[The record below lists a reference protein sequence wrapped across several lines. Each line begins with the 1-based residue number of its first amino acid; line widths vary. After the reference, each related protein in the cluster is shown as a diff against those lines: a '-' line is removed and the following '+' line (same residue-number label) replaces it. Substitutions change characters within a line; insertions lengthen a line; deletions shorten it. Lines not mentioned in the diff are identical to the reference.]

1 MKKLP
6 KTKKK
11 LHVKVGDQV
20 KIISGRNKGKV
31 GTIQSLIRETSKVI
45 IGGIN
50 IKIKHMKPS
59 RPGETGQV
67 KELEFPIHSSNVAK
81 YEE

>member
-20 KIISGRNKGKV
+20 KVISGRNKGKV

-45 IGGIN
+45 IEGMN